1 MMTSALKQIA
11 LEKLAAPASKDALLD
26 LIRWLDLECAGAAPE
41 SLPQQILTRA
51 IVAAGFA
58 LAQKRNFPAT
68 APAMRTIDAA
78 AQYCLAPTEH
88 YFDCYFEAATASYP
102 FGAGDGC
109 YAIDELGYASCEPGS
124 GCRSGAGSLYQMAL
138 DLSVDAVWQ
147 ALTLELIPWLQGGVD
162 PVQLRAAAG

>member
-58 LAQKRNFPAT
+58 LAEKKNFPAT
-68 APAMRTIDAA
+68 APVMRTINAA
-78 AQYCLAPTEH
+78 EQYCLEPTEPT
-88 YFDCYFEAATASYP
+88 FDCYFEAATASYP

-124 GCRSGAGSLYQMAL
+124 GCTSGAGSLYQMAL

-147 ALTLELIPWLQGGVD
+147 ALTLELVPWLRGGVD
-162 PVQLRAAAG
+162 PVLLRTASG